1 MWKYTTWSIKSAL
14 CSLKYFPSLGSTLN
28 NTFILFSTF
37 MSYEVISHWHKY
49 VSSSNS
55 YHCENILKLLSSI
68 EHMSNLT
75 PKSDPTDFRQVS
87 WASKIFTYWY
97 HRVLERGGKT
107 GSTPAPME
115 KSMVVVHL
123 IPIYG
128 FENIKHKQYMFGT
141 AIISVSQR
149 CLKTYLWVI
158 ILLLSEPLLPDI
170 TS

>member
-97 HRVLERGGKT
+97 HRVLERGGNQAAPQLPWKSLWWLYT
-107 GSTPAPME
+107 WFPSTAL
-115 KSMVVVHL
+115 KILS
-123 IPIYG
+123 I
-128 FENIKHKQYMFGT
+128 NNT
-141 AIISVSQR
+141 
-149 CLKTYLWVI
+149 CL
-158 ILLLSEPLLPDI
+158 ERQ
-170 TS
+170 